1 MAPRF
6 LTEKQEDRLPGGS
19 ATPLVLPPRPSQ
31 ASQLRTDGFTLLEIL
46 VVLVLI
52 GVLTSLISLSS
63 VPDPRR
69 AIAEEAQRL
78 GLLLTMASEESRVR
92 QQPISWEGD
101 LHGYRFVTETGGE
114 RQLMNDDDLL
124 HERSWQ
130 QPLTLLT
137 ITQDGQVAQTL
148 LSPEA
153 PPLRIPIAREW
164 VQSRWKIEIADG
176 NADVTVVFDEN
187 GIGHV
192 ASAPQQ

>member
-1 MAPRF
+1 MSASNAPRL
-6 LTEKQEDRLPGGS
+6 LTKVQER
-19 ATPLVLPPRPSQ
+19 
-31 ASQLRTDGFTLLEIL
+31 GFTLLEIL

-52 GVLTSLISLSS
+52 GVLTSLISLTS

-69 AIAEEAQRL
+69 SMAEEAQRL

-92 QQPISWEGD
+92 EQPISWEGD

-130 QPLTLLT
+130 QPLTLLS
-137 ITQDGQVAQTL
+137 ITQDGQAAQTL
-148 LSPEA
+148 LSPDA
-153 PPLRIPIAREW
+153 PSLRIPIAREW
-164 VQSRWKIEIADG
+164 VQPRWKIEIADG
-176 NADVTVVFDEN
+176 IADITVVFDEN

-192 ASAPQQ
+192 ASGPPQ